1 MKLFFESVDLAI
13 FRFFKMPK
21 TKIIEPKSILASEL
35 LALLGDSLLE
45 DVARELGSDKWVIKL
60 KTATVFKLVL
70 YSLLDSERI
79 SLRTMADGYTS
90 VPFQTLEQS
99 VIGQT
104 TAHSSIR
111 DRLVNIDVRF
121 FKRIYERS
129 LALLSAHYGS
139 NKLSGGYNIKR
150 YDSTM
155 IAVFS
160 HMLKGMAVGN
170 TTRKKNQVKLTTELT
185 EDFEV
190 RMRFFKDQDY
200 LSEEVA
206 LKTMIQDQTHD
217 SRSLIV
223 FDRGM
228 RSRQTLCELKKAKTQ
243 FVTRLNENTR
253 YEVVSQQAQI
263 PTEQHGALRF
273 IQDSIVYL
281 YGDGHK
287 LVQEEF
293 RLIEVQVKKD
303 GKKLLFL
310 TNILF
315 LDAQQIAEVYHK
327 RWDIEVFFRFLKQ
340 EMNLTHFVCNDLNA
354 IQTMIYCTL
363 ITAMLVLVYKKQN
376 NIHSY
381 KIAKTRFF
389 KELNAAIT
397 LELIESPRGI
407 ERLKLIL
414 RNQLNKG
421 PTKR

>member
-1 MKLFFESVDLAI
+1 MK
-13 FRFFKMPK
+13 K
-21 TKIIEPKSILASEL
+21 TKIITPNGVKAEEL
-35 LALLGDSLLE
+35 LALLGDSLLQ

-60 KTATVFKLVL
+60 KTVTVFKLVL

-79 SLRTMADGYTS
+79 SLRTMADQYLS

-121 FKRIYERS
+121 FERIYEQS
-129 LALLSAHYGS
+129 LTLLSAHYGS
-139 NKLSGGYNIKR
+139 KQLSGGYNIKR

-170 TTRKKNQVKLTTELT
+170 TTRNKKQVKLTTELS
-185 EDFEV
+185 EDFAV
-190 RMRFFKDQDY
+190 RMRFFNDQDY

-206 LKTMIQDQTHD
+206 LKAMIQAQTHD

-223 FDRGM
+223 FDRGL
-228 RSRQTLCELKKAKTQ
+228 RSRQTFCELKEAKTQ

-253 YEVVSQQAQI
+253 YEVLRQHAEI
-263 PTEQHGALRF
+263 PHKTVDGLRF
-273 IQDSIVYL
+273 IQDSIVNL
-281 YGDGHK
+281 YGDGRK
-287 LVQEEF
+287 LVDEEF
-293 RLIEVQVKKD
+293 RLIEVQVNKD
-303 GKKLLFL
+303 GKKLIFL
-310 TNILF
+310 TNVLS
-315 LDAQQIAEVYHK
+315 LEAQQVAQVYRK

-354 IQTMIYCTL
+354 IQVMIYCIL
-363 ITAMLVLVYKKQN
+363 IAAMLVLVYKKQN
-376 NIHSY
+376 NIRSY
-381 KIAKTRFF
+381 KIAKMRFF
-389 KELNAAIT
+389 KELQAAVT
-397 LELIESPRGI
+397 LELIETPMGV

-414 RNQLNKG
+414 KNQVNKS
-421 PTKR
+421 P

>member
-1 MKLFFESVDLAI
+1 MG
-13 FRFFKMPK
+13 K
-21 TKIIEPKSILASEL
+21 TKIIAPKSILASEL
-35 LALLGDSLLE
+35 LELLGHSLLE
-45 DVARELGSDKWVIKL
+45 DVARELESDKWVIKL

-79 SLRTMADGYTS
+79 SLRTMADQYTS

-111 DRLVNIDVRF
+111 DRLINIDVRF

-139 NKLSGGYNIKR
+139 KQLSGGYNIKR

-160 HMLKGMAVGN
+160 HMLNGMAVGN
-170 TTRKKNQVKLTTELT
+170 TTRKKNQVKLTTELS

-206 LKTMIQDQTHD
+206 LKAMIQAQTHD

-223 FDRGM
+223 FDRGL
-228 RSRQTLCELKKAKTQ
+228 RSRQTLCELKEAKTQ

-253 YEVVSQQAQI
+253 YQVVRQHAEI
-263 PTEQHGALRF
+263 PTETAGELRF
-273 IQDSIVYL
+273 MQDSIVYL
-281 YGDGHK
+281 YSDGHK
-287 LVQEEF
+287 LVHEEF

-303 GKKLLFL
+303 GKKILFL
-310 TNILF
+310 TNVLF
-315 LDAQQIAEVYHK
+315 LEAQQIAEIYRK

-354 IQTMIYCTL
+354 IQAMIYCIL

-376 NIHSY
+376 NIQSY
-381 KIAKTRFF
+381 KIAKIRFF
-389 KELNAAIT
+389 KELQAAIT
-397 LELIESPRGI
+397 LELIESPLGL
-407 ERLKLIL
+407 ERLRLIL
-414 RNQLNKG
+414 RTQLNKG
-421 PTKR
+421 P

>member
-1 MKLFFESVDLAI
+1 M
-13 FRFFKMPK
+13 RK
-21 TKIIEPKSILASEL
+21 TKIIEPKKVLASEL
-35 LALLGDSLLE
+35 LDLIGPTLLE
-45 DVARELGSDKWVIKL
+45 DIARELGSDRWVIKL

-70 YSLLDSERI
+70 FSLLDSERI
-79 SLRTMADGYTS
+79 SLRTMADQYTS

-121 FKRIYERS
+121 FKRIYDRS
-129 LALLSAHYGS
+129 LALLSAHY
-139 NKLSGGYNIKR
+139 KDDQLTGGYNIKR

-160 HMLKGMAVGN
+160 HMLEGMAVGN
-170 TTRKKNQVKLTTELT
+170 TSRKKKQVKLTTELSH
-185 EDFEV
+185 DFEV

-206 LKTMIQDQTHD
+206 LKTMIQAQTHD

-223 FDRGM
+223 FDRGL
-228 RSRQTLCELKKAKTQ
+228 RSRQTLCELKEAKTQ

-253 YEVVSQQAQI
+253 YQVVRQHAEVPAKD
-263 PTEQHGALRF
+263 PGGLRF
-273 IQDSIVYL
+273 VQDSIVHL
-281 YGDGHK
+281 YSDGHK

-310 TNILF
+310 TNVFF
-315 LDAQQIAEVYHK
+315 LEAEQIAEVYHK

-354 IQTMIYCTL
+354 IQVMIYCIL

-376 NIHSY
+376 NIRSY
-381 KIAKTRFF
+381 KIAKIQFF
-389 KELNAAIT
+389 KELQAAIT
-397 LELIESPRGI
+397 LELIESPNGF
-407 ERLKLIL
+407 ERLRMIL
-414 RNQLNKG
+414 RAQLKKG
-421 PTKR
+421 P